1 MNKIFDFILQGK
13 IHSKHKCNT
22 SCFWDLNSWLFQKM
36 FCWILRH
43 FKDWFCRKL
52 SLLLDLVDVG
62 NGLELWR
69 WFVVSLITCAC
80 VLAATVQRPYHF
92 SPVMAIS
99 HFWLISVRL
108 LKSGSL
114 EVIVAARRNLVHF
127 LKDFSFPS
135 MHWVVSFCTFSSP
148 HIIMFLSLSD
158 FMYMPFLLWTSFY
171 LDW

>member
-1 MNKIFDFILQGK
+1 MKLSPTIGCFTPMKCALFFDWTKFLIPTICYTCRHFDWQRQIYCRKAKQSYKTKTIETQTKIHKFDKIQMNKMFHFVLQGK

-36 FCWILRH
+36 FCWISRH

-62 NGLELWR
+62 NGLESWR

-92 SPVMAIS
+92 SPS
-99 HFWLISVRL
+99 
-108 LKSGSL
+108 
-114 EVIVAARRNLVHF
+114 
-127 LKDFSFPS
+127 
-135 MHWVVSFCTFSSP
+135 
-148 HIIMFLSLSD
+148 
-158 FMYMPFLLWTSFY
+158 
-171 LDW
+171 